1 MQRAVFKLDA
11 QDFHDVLEREGFKI
25 EAIRGVVIR
34 RNCFGVTVDHD
45 RFIPRVGQRVAGVA
59 AAVIKLDPLTNTVRT
74 TAKNNNF
81 VAIGRAGFA
90 FHIAESGCLVGG
102 VHVGRLRLEFGSTCV
117 DAFED
122 GCDADGVARFAHVF
136 LFEAS

>member
-1 MQRAVFKLDA
+1 M
-11 QDFHDVLEREGFKI
+11 
-25 EAIRGVVIR
+25 
-34 RNCFGVTVDHD
+34 T
-45 RFIPRVGQRVAGVA
+45 

-74 TAKNNNF
+74 TAKNDNF
-81 VAIGRAGFA
+81 VAIRRACFA
-90 FHIAESGCLVGG
+90 FHIAESGCLVCG